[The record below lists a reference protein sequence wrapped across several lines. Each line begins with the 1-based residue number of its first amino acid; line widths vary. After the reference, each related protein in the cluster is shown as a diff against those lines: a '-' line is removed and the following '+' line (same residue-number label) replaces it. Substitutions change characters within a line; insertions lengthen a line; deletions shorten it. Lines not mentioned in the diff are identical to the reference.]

1 MDVYRSRPKGD
12 YLHESSWDE
21 LYALTQHWKSDLEF
35 YQHDLQFLQNLIDKY
50 FIWITSEENEEK
62 VRRIETNLQKVDAEC
77 EDLLVKTKKHLLQ
90 LGHLIDNP
98 ESSQARIFRMEHEH
112 LEDAIAQFVKSFRAN
127 RIEVFTITE
136 YVADSEQ
143 LGKAFES

>member
-12 YLHESSWDE
+12 YLHESNWDE

-62 VRRIETNLQKVDAEC
+62 VRAIEVNLQKVDREC
-77 EDLLVKTKKHLLQ
+77 EDLMAKTKKHLLQ
-90 LGHLIDNP
+90 LGQLVDDP
-98 ESSQARIFRMEHEH
+98 DSGEGRIFRIEHEH
-112 LEDAIAQFVKSFRAN
+112 LEDSIANFVKAFRAN
-127 RIEVFTITE
+127 RIEVFAITE

>member
-12 YLHESSWDE
+12 YLHESTWDE

-35 YQHDLQFLQNLIDKY
+35 YQHDVQFLRKLINKY
-50 FIWITSEENEEK
+50 FIWITSEENEAK
-62 VRRIETNLQKVDAEC
+62 VRKIEANLQKVGGEC
-77 EDLLVKTKKHLLQ
+77 EDLLSKTKKHLLD
-90 LGHLIDNP
+90 LGELVENP
-98 ESSQARIFRMEHEH
+98 DSDEARIFRIEHEH
-112 LEDAIAQFVKSFRAN
+112 LEDAIAQFVKSFREN
-127 RIEVFTITE
+127 RVEVFEITE